1 MIKAITTCDAAILVP
16 NKEHKNFTDT
26 GKVIPKNTKI
36 IGNPTI
42 IKGLRR
48 GQPFDYKLFITDKNE
63 FIYLKT
69 IQTMNATEVL
79 LGADASTTPT
89 VVKMPNDSN
98 LGMRPVIGT
107 ILGDYLMFYTINKS
121 SKVNLPI
128 AISLIHLAP
137 IFSLFLV
144 YFYFKKRLNFMSIFG
159 IILVFIGTLIAIYFS
174 NNN

>member
-1 MIKAITTCDAAILVP
+1 MMIFIISGLLSALAYSTDSIFGKIALDGMPLNIYFIIVAFIYTLVGITLTIVNRNAVIDYFQ
-16 NKEHKNFTDT
+16 NKEN
-26 GKVIPKNTKI
+26 
-36 IGNPTI
+36 
-42 IKGLRR
+42 
-48 GQPFDYKLFITDKNE
+48 YY
-63 FIYLKT
+63 YLKYA
-69 IQTMNATEVL
+69 IVAV
-79 LGADASTTPT
+79 
-89 VVKMPNDSN
+89 
-98 LGMRPVIGT
+98 VIGT

-159 IILVFIGTLIAIYFS
+159 IVLVFIGTLIAIYFS

>member
-1 MIKAITTCDAAILVP
+1 MIFIISGLLSALAYSTDSIFGKIALDGMPLNIYFIIVAFVYTLVGITLTIINRNTVIDYFQ
-16 NKEHKNFTDT
+16 NKEN
-26 GKVIPKNTKI
+26 
-36 IGNPTI
+36 
-42 IKGLRR
+42 
-48 GQPFDYKLFITDKNE
+48 YY
-63 FIYLKT
+63 YLKFA
-69 IQTMNATEVL
+69 IVAV
-79 LGADASTTPT
+79 
-89 VVKMPNDSN
+89 
-98 LGMRPVIGT
+98 VIGT

>member
-1 MIKAITTCDAAILVP
+1 MMIFIISGLLSALAYSTDSIFGKIALDGMPLNIYFIIVAFVYTLVGITLTIINRNKVIDYFQ
-16 NKEHKNFTDT
+16 NKEN
-26 GKVIPKNTKI
+26 
-36 IGNPTI
+36 
-42 IKGLRR
+42 
-48 GQPFDYKLFITDKNE
+48 YY
-63 FIYLKT
+63 YLKFA
-69 IQTMNATEVL
+69 IVAV
-79 LGADASTTPT
+79 
-89 VVKMPNDSN
+89 
-98 LGMRPVIGT
+98 VIGT

-159 IILVFIGTLIAIYFS
+159 IVLVFIGTLIAIYFS

>member
-1 MIKAITTCDAAILVP
+1 MIFIISGLLSALAYSTDSIFGKIALDGMPLNIYFIIVAFVYTLVGITLTIINRNKVIDYFQ
-16 NKEHKNFTDT
+16 NKEN
-26 GKVIPKNTKI
+26 
-36 IGNPTI
+36 
-42 IKGLRR
+42 
-48 GQPFDYKLFITDKNE
+48 YY
-63 FIYLKT
+63 YLKFA
-69 IQTMNATEVL
+69 IVAV
-79 LGADASTTPT
+79 
-89 VVKMPNDSN
+89 
-98 LGMRPVIGT
+98 VIGT

>member
-1 MIKAITTCDAAILVP
+1 MIFIISGLLSALAYSTDSIFGKIALDGMPLNIYFIIVAFVYTLVGITLTIINRNKVIDYFQ
-16 NKEHKNFTDT
+16 NKEN
-26 GKVIPKNTKI
+26 
-36 IGNPTI
+36 
-42 IKGLRR
+42 
-48 GQPFDYKLFITDKNE
+48 YY
-63 FIYLKT
+63 YLKFA
-69 IQTMNATEVL
+69 IVAV
-79 LGADASTTPT
+79 
-89 VVKMPNDSN
+89 
-98 LGMRPVIGT
+98 VIGT

-159 IILVFIGTLIAIYFS
+159 IVLVFIGTLIAIYFS